1 MTAPTSAAL
10 GGVDER
16 QHKRL
21 VRGWAMYDW
30 ANSAFSTTVG
40 TVFLG
45 PYLASLATEAA
56 KAFSDNMV
64 RFAGIPVAADSFF
77 PYCVSIS
84 VGLQV
89 LFLPI
94 LGAISDYSHLRKQMM
109 RLFAT
114 IGAVATI
121 CLFLVTAPLWWL
133 GGVLFIVANLA
144 FGAAIVFYNAYLPDI
159 ATEDQRDSVS
169 SYGWAMGYLG
179 GGLLLVLNL
188 VFYLTSESLGVPT
201 ALAVRI
207 NLASAGIWWLGWS
220 FFTWARLPRMR
231 AHRPL
236 PQEETYLSVGFK
248 QLRSTLRDLKHFP
261 ETLKF
266 LLAYFLYNDGI
277 QTVIAVSATFAAA
290 PVLRGGLG
298 VDQSTLTQVILMI
311 QFVAFG
317 GALLWGKLA
326 EWMGAKRS
334 ILVSLVIWAGVVVY
348 AYFGLY
354 GDTRVLQFWILGAF
368 IALVMGG
375 SQAIS
380 RSLFA
385 QLIPNGKEAE
395 YYSFY
400 EVSERGTSWT
410 GPLLFGIM
418 NQAFGSLR
426 PAILSLIFFFVMGLI
441 LLPLVNVRKGI
452 EKVKTFNAAQA

>member
-1 MTAPTSAAL
+1 
-10 GGVDER
+10 
-16 QHKRL
+16 
-21 VRGWAMYDW
+21 
-30 ANSAFSTTVG
+30 
-40 TVFLG
+40 
-45 PYLASLATEAA
+45 
-56 KAFSDNMV
+56 
-64 RFAGIPVAADSFF
+64 
-77 PYCVSIS
+77 
-84 VGLQV
+84 
-89 LFLPI
+89 
-94 LGAISDYSHLRKQMM
+94 
-109 RLFAT
+109 
-114 IGAVATI
+114 
-121 CLFLVTAPLWWL
+121 
-133 GGVLFIVANLA
+133 
-144 FGAAIVFYNAYLPDI
+144 
-159 ATEDQRDSVS
+159 
-169 SYGWAMGYLG
+169 
-179 GGLLLVLNL
+179 
-188 VFYLTSESLGVPT
+188 
-201 ALAVRI
+201 
-207 NLASAGIWWLGWS
+207 
-220 FFTWARLPRMR
+220 
-231 AHRPL
+231 
-236 PQEETYLSVGFK
+236 
-248 QLRSTLRDLKHFP
+248 
-261 ETLKF
+261 
-266 LLAYFLYNDGI
+266 
-277 QTVIAVSATFAAA
+277 
-290 PVLRGGLG
+290 VLRGGLG